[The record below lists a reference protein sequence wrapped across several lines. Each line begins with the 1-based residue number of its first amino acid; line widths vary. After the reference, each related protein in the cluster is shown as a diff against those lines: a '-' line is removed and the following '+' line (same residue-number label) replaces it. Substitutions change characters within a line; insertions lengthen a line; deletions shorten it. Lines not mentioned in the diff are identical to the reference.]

1 MREEKRISMRKRIGS
16 LLILSAGILLLLLGM
31 AGLVLPIIPGFA
43 LILLGLW
50 MISKVYQSPLLERI
64 LEYVKRKKDSIIKEY
79 SERRTTES

>member
-1 MREEKRISMRKRIGS
+1 MRKRIGS

-50 MISKVYQSPLLERI
+50 MIRKVHRSPLLERI
-64 LEYVKRKKDSIIKEY
+64 LEFLKRKKGRLTKRY
-79 SERRTTES
+79 SERRTTEL

>member
-1 MREEKRISMRKRIGS
+1 MRKRIGS